1 MEAKQ
6 GYKGSG
12 FEQVERLVALY
23 NLCRATTTLEE
34 LSALRG
40 KIRGTVNKMDR
51 ESVRWMI
58 SAFEAQEHRITHPPL
73 SEEEMKKREKK
84 WKSTT

>member
-6 GYKGSG
+6 GYKGSV
-12 FEQVERLVALY
+12 FEHIGRLVALY
-23 NLCRATTTLEE
+23 NLCRATTTLED

-40 KIRGTVNKMDR
+40 EIRGTVNKMDR
-51 ESVRWMI
+51 ESVRWMV
-58 SAFEAQEHRITHPPL
+58 SAFEAQEHRLEHPPL